1 MSFSDPLLDKKNL
14 KKGIEE
20 GGGGGERENLPRV
33 KALIITSDPA
43 EERSQ
48 SSTLFRACFTAVTLS
63 QLSDPLDPHSFPTES
78 PVDTSTV

>member
-63 QLSDPLDPHSFPTES
+63 QLSDPLDPHSFPTKS